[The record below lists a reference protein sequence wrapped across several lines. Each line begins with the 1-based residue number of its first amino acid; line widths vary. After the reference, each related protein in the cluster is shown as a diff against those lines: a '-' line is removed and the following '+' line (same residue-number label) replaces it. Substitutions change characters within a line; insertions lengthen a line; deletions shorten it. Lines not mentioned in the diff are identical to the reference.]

1 LCLILRLLKVFYK
14 NKEYNYRRS
23 KCKPK
28 EEYTPFEKRRR
39 LIFALNNIDC
49 NFQKTIFVDE
59 SSIWAMRGGLYH
71 FRKKGRHP
79 KCNTIH
85 PRNVKKV
92 HIWGGVSWS
101 GPLPYMVN
109 LENP

>member
-1 LCLILRLLKVFYK
+1 
-14 NKEYNYRRS
+14 
-23 KCKPK
+23 
-28 EEYTPFEKRRR
+28 
-39 LIFALNNIDC
+39 
-49 NFQKTIFVDE
+49 
-59 SSIWAMRGGLYH
+59 MRGGLYH